1 MNNQFLPLGGRS
13 HASLAS
19 RRTGGQEVAMAPLA
33 TRAVTNVRKGAI
45 SIIMEKAP
53 TRAFSGLK
61 AASTA
66 LTLVKTQ

>member
-33 TRAVTNVRKGAI
+33 TRAGNEGTRKDTIFLRHYA
-45 SIIMEKAP
+45 KWV
-53 TRAFSGLK
+53 
-61 AASTA
+61 
-66 LTLVKTQ
+66 LTHGIDM

>member
-33 TRAVTNVRKGAI
+33 TRAGNEVFTI
-45 SIIMEKAP
+45 T
-53 TRAFSGLK
+53 TRAFFWLK
-61 AASTA
+61 APNSKYNM
-66 LTLVKTQ
+66 LNGRQPMI